1 MGGDPGLNLP
11 RELARASE
19 LLSGA
24 RRIVVLTGAGISAES
39 GVPTFRGPGG
49 IWKSMRP
56 EDLATPEAFARNP
69 ALVLEWYAWRRSI
82 VRECTPNPAHH
93 ALARLAL
100 DAPGRTTLVTQNV
113 DGLHHRAARAEA
125 GSADP
130 APALPWEVHGAIH
143 RSRCSACG
151 WIDEDPE
158 DVVAPDL
165 PLCPDC
171 RALMRPDVVWFGE
184 MLDPEVLGA
193 SFAAAEEADV
203 CLVVGTS
210 ALVYPAAS
218 VPDVTLAAGGIVI
231 EVNLEPTPLT
241 HRAEVSL
248 LGEAG
253 RLVPALTGLGRE
265 PRRKSL

>member
-1 MGGDPGLNLP
+1 VGGDPGLTGGH
-11 RELARASE
+11 ELARASE
-19 LLSGA
+19 LLAGA
-24 RRIVVLTGAGISAES
+24 GRVVVLTGAGISAES

-49 IWKSMRP
+49 MWKSLRP

-69 ALVLEWYAWRRSI
+69 ALVLEWYAWRRTV
-82 VRECTPNPAHH
+82 VRECRPNPAHH

-100 DAPGRTTLVTQNV
+100 GEPGRTALVTQNV

-125 GSADP
+125 GTADP
-130 APALPWEVHGAIH
+130 SPAFPHEVHGAIH
-143 RSRCSACG
+143 RSRCSRCG
-151 WIDEDPE
+151 WIDEDPQ

-165 PLCPDC
+165 PLCPHC

-184 MLDPEVLGA
+184 MLDPDVLGA

-218 VPDVTLAAGGIVI
+218 VPEVTLAAGGLVI

-241 HRAEVSL
+241 PRAEVSL

-253 RLVPALTGLGRE
+253 TILPALTGFGTART
-265 PRRKSL
+265 